1 MSVTIGDRR
10 RQIAAAL
17 NLKAIVDFATGSHR
31 RAVQWAGRGAARLPA
46 RILRHP
52 AA

>member
-1 MSVTIGDRR
+1 MSVTTGDRR

-31 RAVQWAGRGAARLPA
+31 RAVAVLRAASGG
-46 RILRHP
+46 
-52 AA
+52 